1 MWLVIIIL
9 FLLPNLIFSQNIDD
23 LVYLKSLPAE
33 KVYFFDLEK
42 VLLID
47 SYDFKNSYYT
57 FGPIDVTEIKVPE
70 YANSE
75 SILFNVYDERKSI
88 QSIPQNNFDHLLISK
103 NSSDYLSSKIGTLE
117 FLDNG
122 LAIFD
127 STPVFYSVLKVFNKD
142 SFGNLIYILK
152 LSSSQ
157 RTIELPIYR
166 VSGSYKLVLSYLN
179 LNSLGIKIIEKDI
192 IPFKAIF
199 NNRIIVEQLDIS
211 SVRYE
216 LSRNSNYFESYRI
229 EPSIHN
235 IVRIDLYNDSFLSK
249 VIPKDDILFIFD
261 LQEGL

>member
-1 MWLVIIIL
+1 MWIIIIL
-9 FLLPNLIFSQNIDD
+9 LILFPNLIFSQNIDN
-23 LVYLKSLPAE
+23 LVYLKSLPTE
-33 KVYFFDLEK
+33 KIYFFNLEK

-47 SYDFKNSYYT
+47 SYDFRYSYHINA
-57 FGPIDVTEIKVPE
+57 PLDVTKIKVPE
-70 YANSE
+70 YVNSE

-157 RTIELPIYR
+157 WTIELPIYR
-166 VSGSYKLVLSYLN
+166 VSGSYKLVLSYPN
-179 LNSLGIKIIEKDI
+179 LNSLGIKIIEKNT

-199 NNRIIVEQLDIS
+199 NNRIIEEQLDIS
-211 SVRYE
+211 SVSYE
-216 LSRNSNYFESYRI
+216 LRRNSNYFESYRI
-229 EPSIHN
+229 EPLIHN
-235 IVRIDLYNDSFLSK
+235 IIRIDLYNDSFLSK